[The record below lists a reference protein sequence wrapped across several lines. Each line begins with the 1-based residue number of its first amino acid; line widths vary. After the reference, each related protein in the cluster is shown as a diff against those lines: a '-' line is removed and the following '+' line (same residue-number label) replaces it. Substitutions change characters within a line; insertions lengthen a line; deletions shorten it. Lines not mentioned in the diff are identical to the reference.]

1 MHHHGART
9 KVLDR
14 LLASLAE
21 ADQGSRELDIIMSF
35 VLGETSGEA
44 GKMVELLVDEGYPW
58 DIVSELLDHD
68 LPSYTTSL
76 DAALPGENIVLSVY
90 STRRRLWGAAHR
102 IADGK
107 HVMRWAATECL
118 ARRLAALSAL
128 TQAGSAAPAETSK
141 LGEPA
146 PPSEIDEPE
155 SRTSADSEG
164 TQDSGDEAR
173 NDEAG
178 GDEEETEWKI
188 LF

>member
-1 MHHHGART
+1 M

-14 LLASLAE
+14 LLTSLSE

-68 LPSYTTSL
+68 LPAFTTSL
-76 DAALPGENIVLSVY
+76 DASLPGENIVLCVY

-102 IADGK
+102 TANGQ

-128 TQAGSAAPAETSK
+128 AQSGKPAQSTEPIEAAPADDAS
-141 LGEPA
+141 G
-146 PPSEIDEPE
+146 PE
-155 SRTSADSEG
+155 EADPVEAEVGDTEG
-164 TQDSGDEAR
+164 G
-173 NDEAG
+173 NG
-178 GDEEETEWKI
+178 EEESEWKI